1 MGSSRF
7 RRRRSGGVAIKGVV
21 TVSFDDMP
29 NLGEMSLD
37 EGPAYSAW
45 AVEQSKKVVAN
56 SRTALD
62 IPYGDDFFQKLDIF
76 LPDDETLTDL
86 PVLIFYHGGA
96 WRHGFKEWQGF
107 MAPPITSLPAIL
119 VSPNYRLA
127 PDTKYPDSF
136 QDVIDAI
143 VWVYRNILPYGGDK
157 RRIFVGGHSA
167 GGHLSA
173 LAALRPDLILANLI
187 PKDTIKGCFPLSA
200 PLDLRLSECQP
211 GGRRE
216 RLIKLFLKSDDQDH
230 EASATEHTAGNK
242 VPFFLAWGSE
252 DLPELP
258 GHNKLMVERMQQE
271 DCIFEHHVFEGF
283 SHFDTHKSCQNEDY
297 LWVQKVRDWLANG
310 PS

>member
-1 MGSSRF
+1 M
-7 RRRRSGGVAIKGVV
+7 A
-21 TVSFDDMP
+21 FDDMP
-29 NLGEMSLD
+29 DLGEMSLA

-45 AVEQSKKVVAN
+45 AIERSREVVAR

-76 LPDDETLTDL
+76 LPDDEELADL
-86 PVLIFYHGGA
+86 PILIFYHGGA
-96 WRHGFKEWQGF
+96 WRHGYKEWMGF

-127 PDTKYPDSF
+127 PDTKYPDSL

-157 RRIFVGGHSA
+157 RRIHIGGHSA
-167 GGHLSA
+167 GGHLAA

-187 PKDTIKGCFPLSA
+187 PRDTIKGCFPLSA
-200 PLDLRLSECQP
+200 PLDLRLSECEP

-216 RLIKLFLKSDDQDH
+216 RLIKLFLASEEQDR
-230 EASATEHTAGNK
+230 EASPTEHTRGNK
-242 VPFFLAWGSE
+242 VPFFLAWGAE

-258 GHNKLMVERMQQE
+258 AHNRLMVERLRAE
-271 DCIFEHHVFEGF
+271 DCILEHHVFPGF
-283 SHFDTHKSCQNEDY
+283 SHFDTHRACAEEDS
-297 LWVQKVRDWLANG
+297 LWVRKARDWLAAG
-310 PS
+310 PGAR

>member
-1 MGSSRF
+1 M
-7 RRRRSGGVAIKGVV
+7 A
-21 TVSFDDMP
+21 FDDMP
-29 NLGEMSLD
+29 DLGEMSLA

-45 AVEQSKKVVAN
+45 AIERSRKVVAR

-76 LPDDETLTDL
+76 LPEDETLIDL
-86 PVLIFYHGGA
+86 PILIFFHGGA
-96 WRHGFKEWQGF
+96 WRHGYKEWMGF

-127 PDTKYPDSF
+127 PDTKYPDSL

-157 RRIFVGGHSA
+157 RRIHVGGHSA
-167 GGHLSA
+167 GGHLAA
-173 LAALRPDLILANLI
+173 LAALRSDLILANLI
-187 PKDTIKGCFPLSA
+187 PRDTIKGCFPLSA
-200 PLDLRLSECQP
+200 PLDLRLSECEP

-216 RLIKLFLKSDDQDH
+216 RLIKLFLASEEQDR
-230 EASATEHTAGNK
+230 EASPTEHTSGNK

-258 GHNKLMVERMQQE
+258 AHNRLMVERLRAE
-271 DCIFEHHVFEGF
+271 DCILEHHVFPGF
-283 SHFDTHKSCQNEDY
+283 SHFDTHRACAEEDSP
-297 LWVQKVRDWLANG
+297 WVRKARDWLANG
-310 PS
+310 PGPR